1 MSRNF
6 ESFSKE
12 ELIEELK
19 KIKKVKKYG
28 LVWEDKTED
37 IVEKCRTEIP
47 VLNEIKNKE
56 VFNDVSQPTNLLIEG
71 DNYHALSVLN
81 YTHKEK
87 IDLIYIDPPY
97 NTGNNDFLYNDKF
110 IDREDSY
117 KHSKWISFINKRLIL
132 AKDLLTKDGSIFVS
146 IDDIEFPR
154 LLILMEDIFGEQ
166 NVKTICIKMS
176 EATGVK
182 MASVIKNGRIPK
194 IKEYL
199 IIAKKNGIN
208 NINLDKIVKSKWD
221 GEYNSIITNVSKDEI
236 NIVKEIRDNE
246 NRSKNDVTK
255 IDKILSKWKIK
266 RLYEYYK
273 KEKIDKNKQDD
284 FNYKNAWRIIRTVAT
299 SDGAKK
305 IADIK
310 RQKVKGDFFSVITPQ
325 KKLYLMLKDYNKS
338 GDQPRIKILLA
349 DDYLTQHP
357 GDIWLDIKTTGLGDE
372 GGVNFKNGKK
382 PLKLLEKIILT
393 NKKKDLTVLDFF
405 AGSGTTAEAVIK
417 LNSQDNG
424 LRKFIL
430 NTYNDEKENGK
441 IIDEY
446 CYPRITNSIK
456 KYKTRDKILT
466 NLKYYKTSFIENK
479 NSDRNKKIISKKIDE
494 IICIKENSFKK
505 VFFSNEYKI
514 FKNQNYNTIIIYNPE
529 LIPTIINKIKENNE
543 KYKIYI
549 FSLNEDTY
557 EDEFI
562 DVIDRVELFC
572 IPDSIMKIYKKIF
585 Q

>member
-37 IVEKCRTEIP
+37 IVERCRTEIP

-56 VFNDVSQPTNLLIEG
+56 VLNNASQPTNLLIEG

-132 AKDLLTKDGSIFVS
+132 AKDLLKKDGSIFVS

-208 NINLDKIVKSKWD
+208 NINLDKISKSKWD

-246 NRSKNDVTK
+246 NRSKNDEIK
-255 IDKILSKWKIK
+255 IDKILSKWKTK
-266 RLYEYYK
+266 RLSEYYK

-299 SDGAKK
+299 SEGAKK
-305 IADIK
+305 IADKK
-310 RQKVKGDFFSVITPQ
+310 RKKVKGDFFSVITPQ
-325 KKLYLMLKDYNKS
+325 KKLYLMLKEYNKS

-393 NKKKDLTVLDFF
+393 NKKKDLTILDFF

-446 CYPRITNSIK
+446 CYPRIINSIK
-456 KYKTRDKILT
+456 KYKTKNKILP

-494 IICIKENSFKK
+494 IICIKESTFKK

-514 FKNQNYNTIIIYNPE
+514 FKNQNYNTIIIYDPE
-529 LIPTIINKIKENNE
+529 LIPDIINKIKENNE
-543 KYKIYI
+543 KYKVYI

-562 DVIDRVELFC
+562 DVIDRIELFC

>member
-1 MSRNF
+1 M
-6 ESFSKE
+6 K
-12 ELIEELK
+12 L
-19 KIKKVKKYG
+19 KIK
-28 LVWEDKTED
+28 
-37 IVEKCRTEIP
+37 
-47 VLNEIKNKE
+47 
-56 VFNDVSQPTNLLIEG
+56 NDVSQPTNLLIEG

-221 GEYNSIITNVSKDEI
+221 GEYNSIITNVSNDEI

-246 NRSKNDVTK
+246 NRSKNDVIK

-273 KEKIDKNKQDD
+273 KEKIDKKKQDD

-325 KKLYLMLKDYNKS
+325 KKLYLMLKEYNKS

-456 KYKTRDKILT
+456 KYQTRDKIST

-494 IICIKENSFKK
+494 IICIKENTFKK

-514 FKNQNYNTIIIYNPE
+514 FKNQNYNTVIIYNPE
-529 LIPTIINKIKENNE
+529 LI
-543 KYKIYI
+543 
-549 FSLNEDTY
+549 L
-557 EDEFI
+557 
-562 DVIDRVELFC
+562 
-572 IPDSIMKIYKKIF
+572 
-585 Q
+585 